1 MPDPTCPDQTCP
13 DQTFPDLTCHVF
25 AAEDFRATIGANVGD
40 PLGCADDLSLGDSYE
55 LRRDATPFRVVMTAT
70 SADRARQRIAPGS
83 DIGRAGDEI
92 RITARLTLMSPDG
105 QCVEVLVL
113 EHLGARGRAAGFVL
127 PLSPIEARTEYTLLK
142 ADADPGELR
151 LSDVICA
158 SFGAGTR
165 ITLADG
171 RQRAIEL
178 LEPGDRVLTRDH
190 GAQPVRWNGKATL
203 RAIGGFA
210 PVVIPAGIMGN
221 VDDLIV
227 SQHHRLFLYHR
238 RIAQLTGM
246 PELLVQAGQL
256 VHGGIIYVREGGY
269 VDYHAL
275 VFDHHEIIYAE
286 GIPAESL
293 MLAEAT
299 LSRLPPDL
307 AEGVKAHFP
316 GVAQPQHFGF
326 EAGADLV
333 ASLGHVGLMNR

>member
-1 MPDPTCPDQTCP
+1 MTDDGNHL
-13 DQTFPDLTCHVF
+13 PDLTCHVF
-25 AAEDFRATIGANVGD
+25 AATDLRATIGANTGD
-40 PLGCADDLSLGDSYE
+40 PICSTGDLSPGDTYV
-55 LRRDATPFRVVMTAT
+55 LRRGATPFHVVMNAT
-70 SADRARQRIAPGS
+70 SADQVHQRLAAGS

-92 RITARLTLMSPDG
+92 RMTGRLTLMSPNG
-105 QCVEVLVL
+105 QLVDVLVL
-113 EHLGARGRAAGFVL
+113 EHESARGRCSGFAL
-127 PLSPIEARTEYTLLK
+127 PLSPMEEQVDYTLIK
-142 ADADPGELR
+142 ADADPGTLR
-151 LSDVICA
+151 LADVIFA

-171 RQRAIEL
+171 RQRAIEHL
-178 LEPGDRVLTRDH
+178 VPGDRVLTRDH
-190 GAQPVRWNGKATL
+190 GAQPVRWIGMVTL

-210 PVVIPAGIMGN
+210 PVVIPAGVMGN
-221 VDDLIV
+221 SADLIV

-238 RIAQLTGM
+238 RIAQMTGM
-246 PELLVQAGQL
+246 PELLIQAREL
-256 VHGGIIYVREGGY
+256 VLGDTIYLREGGY

-275 VFDHHEIIYAE
+275 VFDRHEIIYAE

-293 MLAEAT
+293 MVAEAT

-333 ASLGHVGLMNR
+333 ASVGHAGLMDR